1 MIQFRTIGVLL
12 LLLLLAACSGT
23 YQAPVDDV
31 AGGPRHLHDGR
42 VHRVNDGETLYAIAW
57 MYDVDYRLVAQINE
71 ITPPYT
77 IYTGQFLSVD
87 TRGQTLKSPPAPAPE
102 PEPERS
108 RPARQPRPPEVTRA
122 PPPEPSA
129 SSPSAPA
136 SEQKPST
143 PKAEAPAAS
152 DDPTGPVSS
161 WRWPARGELV
171 GRFSDGDSGNRGLDI
186 AADRGEPVHAAAAG
200 QVVYAGSG
208 LLRYGEMIIIKHNDR
223 FLSAYAHN
231 ESLLVAEGDR
241 VRQGQQI
248 ARMGST
254 GIDRVMLHFEI
265 RDRGQPV
272 NPLDFLPQR

>member
-1 MIQFRTIGVLL
+1 MIHFRTITAVLL
-12 LLLLLAACSGT
+12 LLIAACSGT
-23 YQAPVDDV
+23 YQAPVGDV
-31 AGGPRHLHDGR
+31 EGGPRHLYDGR
-42 VHRVNDGETLYAIAW
+42 VHRVNAGETLYAIAW
-57 MYDVDYRLVAQINE
+57 MYDLDYRLVAQINE

-77 IYTGQFLSVD
+77 IYTGQILSVD
-87 TRGQTLKSPPAPAPE
+87 TRGHTLRAPPE
-102 PEPERS
+102 PEPEPSRS
-108 RPARQPRPPEVTRA
+108 SRQPEVARA
-122 PPPEPSA
+122 PSPQPSPP
-129 SSPSAPA
+129 SPSAPT
-136 SEQKPST
+136 SQPKPST
-143 PKAEAPAAS
+143 SKTEAPAA
-152 DDPTGPVSS
+152 PRAQTGPVSG
-161 WRWPARGELV
+161 WRWPARGEVV
-171 GRFSDGDSGNRGLDI
+171 GRFSDGNSGNRGLDI

-231 ESLLVAEGDR
+231 DSLMVAEGDN

-254 GIDRVMLHFEI
+254 GIDQVMLHFEI